1 MMCLCGARQRTGAE
15 FCIKTGNISPEG
27 EAGIDRQG
35 VTRLEHEEFAVR
47 LAEVEARSKSNTH
60 RLDEMD
66 NKVDTLQRLTTA
78 VEVMAAEQKHQTETM
93 AEIKTD
99 VTALGQKVDVIEK
112 KPGKRWEGIVEKAVW
127 AVCAAVIAF
136 LLAKIGL

>member
-1 MMCLCGARQRTGAE
+1 M
-15 FCIKTGNISPEG
+15 
-27 EAGIDRQG
+27 
-35 VTRLEHEEFAVR
+35 EHEEFAVR

-136 LLAKIGL
+136 LLAKIGLCKEYM

>member
-1 MMCLCGARQRTGAE
+1 M
-15 FCIKTGNISPEG
+15 
-27 EAGIDRQG
+27 
-35 VTRLEHEEFAVR
+35 EHEEFAVR

-93 AEIKTD
+93 AEIK
-99 VTALGQKVDVIEK
+99 VDVIEK